1 VCDGSFKIM
10 KYSFIQN
17 GLNMMILYVSN
28 RSKLISV
35 SISVGPLNSV
45 GKDKID
51 LLLDDLMKMIN
62 YAILDNFFIFF
73 IEQRR
78 FNYFQPNNNKDN
90 IDIKLI
96 TNPQVWRQGKNKL
109 FLGKCHINPNV
120 EFKR

>member
-1 VCDGSFKIM
+1 VCDGSFKTM
-10 KYSFIQN
+10 KDSFIQN

-73 IEQRR
+73 
-78 FNYFQPNNNKDN
+78 Y
-90 IDIKLI
+90 
-96 TNPQVWRQGKNKL
+96 
-109 FLGKCHINPNV
+109 
-120 EFKR
+120 